1 MQHENPHPMRRT
13 DRLASEDFA
22 RRTAIEAPYGTL
34 LTATLDGEPY
44 GVPVS
49 PVLEGDKIYFH
60 AVKGVGRKFEN
71 LLKNPKC
78 AMVFVS
84 MTSPDEAA
92 FSMNYRSAVFEGR
105 ATLVTDEV
113 EKMHA
118 LWLIGERWAGSQ
130 TIDKRRTVIEGS
142 MALADVWRIDVD
154 VISGKTRETRR

>member
-1 MQHENPHPMRRT
+1 MKHENPHPMRRT

-22 RRTAIEAPYGTL
+22 RRTASEAPYGTL

-60 AVKGVGRKFEN
+60 AVKGAGRKFEN
-71 LLKNPKC
+71 LSKNPKC

-142 MALADVWRIDVD
+142 MALADVWRIAVD